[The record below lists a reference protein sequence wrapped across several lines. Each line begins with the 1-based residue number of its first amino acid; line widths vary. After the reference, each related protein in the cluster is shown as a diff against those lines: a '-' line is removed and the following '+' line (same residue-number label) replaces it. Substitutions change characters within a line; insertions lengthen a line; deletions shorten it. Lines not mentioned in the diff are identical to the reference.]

1 MISAKNKVSHVY
13 AKTGRTG
20 TMVFVVRRITYTN
33 QHGRTV
39 LVVESSFVQRNIS
52 Q

>member
-1 MISAKNKVSHVY
+1 MGGEWQAKDV

-20 TMVFVVRRITYTN
+20 TLVCTVGRTTYTN

-39 LVVESSFVQRNIS
+39 MMVESANVRRDMGQ
-52 Q
+52 